1 VSTPNL
7 FSRRKTQPD
16 IPRGDVL
23 LSVDTYAEA
32 QSAVDRLARADYALT
47 DIAIV
52 GHNLVT
58 VERVT
63 GRLSYAR
70 VALRGVL
77 NGAWFGLFFSLIF
90 SVLSPTSA
98 NTIVLPAV
106 VAIGAGIGMLFALA
120 VYSLRRRRHDFSSVQ
135 QILASRYE
143 VLVPS
148 GTLNAAKQALAESPA
163 SPN

>member
-32 QSAVDRLARADYALT
+32 QSTVDRLARADYALT

-52 GHNLVT
+52 GHDLVT

-90 SVLSPTSA
+90 SVLSPTSS
-98 NTIVLPAV
+98 NTIV
-106 VAIGAGIGMLFALA
+106 
-120 VYSLRRRRHDFSSVQ
+120 
-135 QILASRYE
+135 
-143 VLVPS
+143 
-148 GTLNAAKQALAESPA
+148 
-163 SPN
+163 